1 VVDLNVLGCYDDSLV
16 IWIVC
21 DDSQLICLVL
31 LHCNFGFLHLSF
43 VVLLMDWY
51 SWHTMA
57 SIVVAVLSKM
67 VTGISRLY
75 RIGSRITWLAL
86 LVSVFISL
94 MVRPSLRSCTFL
106 LNVILSNFCSHGC
119 DLDSPWPTLFFE
131 CHVIKNFGL
140 SSLIYFFVLNLKLIG
155 RLQWLDIVAIGFLSV
170 FGRCLWAFIFHWM
183 ILVIFDLACATA
195 WGLTSS
201 GRLED
206 VLGTSLGAPLYRFI

>member
-1 VVDLNVLGCYDDSLV
+1 MFWVVTTT
-16 IWIVC
+16 
-21 DDSQLICLVL
+21 VL
-31 LHCNFGFLHLSF
+31 LSESSAMTVNWSVSSFCTVILAFLHLSF

-106 LNVILSNFCSHGC
+106 LNVILSNFS
-119 DLDSPWPTLFFE
+119 LQFWFLWPTPFFE
-131 CHVIKNFGL
+131 CNVIKNFCHL
-140 SSLIYFFVLNLKLIG
+140 SIVSHLLFRSESQTHWTSPMIG
-155 RLQWLDIVAIGFLSV
+155 Y
-170 FGRCLWAFIFHWM
+170 RCNRIPFCIRAL
-183 ILVIFDLACATA
+183 
-195 WGLTSS
+195 
-201 GRLED
+201 
-206 VLGTSLGAPLYRFI
+206 SLGIYLSLNDISNFRFSLCDCLRSYVEW